1 MPPLCVDL
9 GQDTGRWAFPPIPSD
24 AGPVTDGMGG
34 KESLTGLSGD
44 AEAGCL
50 KADAWVV
57 VLCRQYCVRRHAG
70 RYSGILP
77 VGAAEACIR
86 VAL

>member
-1 MPPLCVDL
+1 MTRSARLLGARGWFVSLVRERLLFMPPLCVDL

-34 KESLTGLSGD
+34 KESLTDLSGD

-57 VLCRQYCVRRHAG
+57 VLCRHTA
-70 RYSGILP
+70 
-77 VGAAEACIR
+77 
-86 VAL
+86 